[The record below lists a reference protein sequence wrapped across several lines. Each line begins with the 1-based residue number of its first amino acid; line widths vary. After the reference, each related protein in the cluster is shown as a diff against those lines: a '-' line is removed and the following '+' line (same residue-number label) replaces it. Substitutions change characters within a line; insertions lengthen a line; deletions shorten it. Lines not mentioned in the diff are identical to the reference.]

1 MRTNTQRATALVL
14 MLTGILILINGAIG
28 RMLDWFASA
37 DNSYTSFQNMVL
49 SVAFFAVGFIA
60 DILISIS
67 EKLSLTTYNIRT
79 ENVNLIEDK
88 PND

>member
-1 MRTNTQRATALVL
+1 MRTNTQRAIAFVL
-14 MLTGILILINGAIG
+14 MLTGFSIMICEVAGELLG
-28 RMLDWFASA
+28 LSA
-37 DNSYTSFQNMVL
+37 GGYSFKYTVL
-49 SVAFFAVGFIA
+49 STGLFVSGFIA